1 MEFWI
6 LLFYNSVLSVF
17 CVGNFEVEKNMKYYW
32 KFIDQKENYGLQR
45 CLNENHKFTI
55 YCEYKYPDPE
65 DIDREDVI
73 YADSFNDLQ
82 IAIQNLMKIW
92 ITKNVSLN
100 QVISKITKKTEDD
113 LLTIEI
119 PLIFSRL
126 LSTLEEYYKILEI
139 QDYDSENFKKLNGL
153 ASALYNK
160 LFYLYIDNS
169 VEMEI
174 DDFNIYKFIDLNE
187 KSNEYQ
193 KEIYF

>member
-1 MEFWI
+1 
-6 LLFYNSVLSVF
+6 
-17 CVGNFEVEKNMKYYW
+17 MKYYW

-55 YCEYKYPDPE
+55 YCEYKYPDHE